1 MLSVPGHPRRERSG
15 RRAAAHAIDISHRHL
30 LSVARRSKPS
40 QTLLRA
46 RSMILDRS
54 AVAAFV
60 EFPGHYRENSRP
72 TVAGSWGSAHIQ
84 CYRRVLRDAKI
95 PDG

>member
-1 MLSVPGHPRRERSG
+1 
-15 RRAAAHAIDISHRHL
+15 
-30 LSVARRSKPS
+30 
-40 QTLLRA
+40 
-46 RSMILDRS
+46 MILDRS
-54 AVAAFV
+54 AVAAFA